1 MAIYSNISIDQGSDY
16 TTEVTVEDVSG
27 NDADLTGY
35 IAYGQIRKT
44 YSSQTKYDF
53 ICTIPYPIQG
63 TIEVRLPNTVTNI
76 MKAGRYV
83 YDIEIRVGVNGDI
96 TRVVEGQVE
105 ITPGVTR

>member
-1 MAIYSNISIDQGSDY
+1 MAIYSNLTIDQGSDFM
-16 TTEVTVEDVSG
+16 TEVTVEDATG

-44 YSSQTKYDF
+44 YSSNTKYDF
-53 ICTIPYPIQG
+53 ICTIPHPVQGIIQ
-63 TIEVRLPNTVTNI
+63 IKLPNSVTET
-76 MKAGRYV
+76 MKPGRYV
-83 YDIEIRVGVNGDI
+83 YDIEVRVGVNGDI